1 MYYSKSDLKDYG
13 FQELESQLDWIITES
28 MEDTYELS
36 DLVFNGA
43 ESDQSLTFSA
53 AQAEEEI
60 LQDFNFREVF
70 EFLDERGIDMHT
82 ASETM
87 HAEVIHVMLAKEGFN
102 EYMNDLYV
110 EKFENAQFD
119 TPEIVDAWN
128 EELTNKEKVLATI
141 MELPEE
147 YLEID
152 INNYPELKKVQE
164 KMQKIENEVIN
175 GLDNDQDINSS
186 HKEPIKKYELTDE
199 TFEFKTN
206 QKSQKKPMLE
216 MSKPNGKGFER

>member
-36 DLVFNGA
+36 DLVFNSA
-43 ESDQSLTFSA
+43 ERDQSLTFSEG
-53 AQAEEEI
+53 QAEEEI
-60 LQDFNFREVF
+60 LQDFNFCEVF

-87 HAEVIHVMLAKEGFN
+87 HAEAIHVMLAKEGFN

-152 INNYPELKKVQE
+152 INDYPELKKVQE
-164 KMQKIENEVIN
+164 KMQKIENKVIN

-216 MSKPNGKGFER
+216 MSKPTGKGFER

>member
-13 FQELESQLDWIITES
+13 FQKLESQLDWIITES
-28 MEDTYELS
+28 MENTYELS
-36 DLVFNGA
+36 DLVFNDA
-43 ESDQSLTFSA
+43 ERDQSLTFSA

-60 LQDFNFREVF
+60 LQDFNFLEVF
-70 EFLDERGIDMHT
+70 EFLDKCGIDMHT
-82 ASETM
+82 ASKTM
-87 HAEVIHVMLAKEGFN
+87 HAEAIHVMLAKEGFN

-141 MELPEE
+141 MEIPEE
-147 YLEID
+147 YFEID

-175 GLDNDQDINSS
+175 RLD
-186 HKEPIKKYELTDE
+186 K
-199 TFEFKTN
+199 
-206 QKSQKKPMLE
+206 
-216 MSKPNGKGFER
+216 